1 MTVKYLTQHD
11 KNKNYMTICVQK
23 KLFFPFGTKIEE
35 YIDIKTH

>member
-23 KLFFPFGTKIEE
+23 KLFFRLAQKLKNTL
-35 YIDIKTH
+35 T